1 MLIANTFLPSKDTG
15 EECIMYS
22 KRKMGNDKET
32 DEVMRKLTELLFSIC
47 QAGLEKT
54 RKRRLFFFFWFCRS
68 IVLAMSKIN
77 LKFEKQK
84 DVDEKCFHYGVT
96 LEENYEK
103 LENIHKELC
112 LL

>member
-1 MLIANTFLPSKDTG
+1 MIKKQMKLCENLLIYFFQDVKQAQ
-15 EECIMYS
+15 
-22 KRKMGNDKET
+22 RKQGKGG
-32 DEVMRKLTELLFSIC
+32 FF
-47 QAGLEKT
+47 
-54 RKRRLFFFFWFCRS
+54 FFFFWFCRS
-68 IVLAMSKIN
+68 IVLPMSKIN